1 MQLNVHRPAEMC
13 TCDITLFYDFDTF
26 VCECESLSLKKED
39 TKFATQFSIA
49 MSSHFSAETERN
61 EEIKETLGEYLKGEQ
76 LHSVDNTDGA
86 VVCKNYP
93 CLILETKNE
102 VGVGG
107 CDSYLELV
115 DYYIKLLPKSIHPGC
130 PAPCFLIEIIGVHMA
145 IYGAVYTDT
154 VCVDRLTPCLW
165 LAFQPHNHLAME
177 KVAKT
182 FKALKGALNRL
193 ESYYSSFSDA
203 DAYQDEVQTVYPV
216 FKTFTDEQNNT
227 HEITYSS
234 KLKDHVFRGKTTDT
248 NVTNVIVKFVEQ
260 YSKEA
265 HGILE
270 RVDLAPKLLCCQ
282 KATSRFYMVV
292 MEDLA
297 NAQQLGSYIQNNE
310 NLIECKRFLLKQC
323 EEALKELHT
332 NRYCHGDFRGNNILV
347 VPSNNAIGMDIR
359 VIDFDWSGKAD
370 EDTYPYF
377 MNHFDLRWH
386 ETASDGEVLKPE
398 HDSYWLLQLRESL
411 S

>member
-1 MQLNVHRPAEMC
+1 M
-13 TCDITLFYDFDTF
+13 
-26 VCECESLSLKKED
+26 
-39 TKFATQFSIA
+39 FATQFSIA
-49 MSSHFSAETERN
+49 MSSHFPVKTDRN
-61 EEIKETLGEYLKGEQ
+61 QIIQETLGEYLKGEQ
-76 LHSVDNTDGA
+76 LRSVDNTDGA

-107 CDSYLELV
+107 CDSYLEVV
-115 DYYIKLLPKSIHPGC
+115 DYYKLLPKAICPGC

-154 VCVDRLTPCLW
+154 VCVDRLTPCHW
-165 LAFQPHNHLAME
+165 LTFQPHNHLAME
-177 KVAKT
+177 KLAKT
-182 FKALKGALNRL
+182 FKALKVALNRL
-193 ESYYSSFSDA
+193 ESYYSSFTDA
-203 DAYQDEVQTVYPV
+203 DTYQDQVYPV
-216 FKTFTDEQNNT
+216 FKTFTDEQNIP

-234 KLKDHVFRGKTTDT
+234 KLKDHVFRGKTT
-248 NVTNVIVKFVEQ
+248 NMNVIVKFVEQ

-270 RVDLAPKLLCCQ
+270 RVDLAPKLLCCK

-297 NAQQLGSYIQNNE
+297 NAQQLGSYINNE
-310 NLIECKRFLLKQC
+310 TPIEHKRFLLEQSEK
-323 EEALKELHT
+323 ALRELHT
-332 NRYCHGDFRGNNILV
+332 NHYCHGDFRGNNILV

-370 EDTYPYF
+370 KDTYPYF
-377 MNHFDLRWH
+377 MNHFVLRWH